1 MDKAERSGYNSVTWI
16 ARMPRCALQW
26 EQVRAKSYL
35 ALKLAF
41 YSGKA
46 GGRTFVAMVGNSV
59 EDQELK
65 AAPEFISRALLLSVL
80 PDQITEDAAKQLTA
94 GRQML
99 RLTYNFFV
107 WWLD

>member
-1 MDKAERSGYNSVTWI
+1 M
-16 ARMPRCALQW
+16 
-26 EQVRAKSYL
+26 RAKSYL
-35 ALKLAF
+35 PLKLAF
-41 YSGKA
+41 YTGKA
-46 GGRTFVAMVGNSV
+46 GGRPFVAMVGNSV

-65 AAPEFISRALLLSVL
+65 AAPEFIRRELLLAYL
-80 PDQITEDAAKQLTA
+80 PDEITKDTAKQLTA